1 MNICQIPV
9 HWIVKTNRS
18 RIQDWVQIGY
28 ELRIKKVV
36 MWQNEVTIGEWQ
48 MEQCCDTW
56 TLFQMNLCCD
66 NLTMAMNAPLLTPA
80 TKINVFC
87 SGGSNCVGHLYNS
100 IMCPRSYK
108 RCLVP
113 PVTILTIE
121 INCGAAFSSQ
131 ISTLGAGSGDTW
143 TWQWMWGWQT
153 NRSRIL

>member
-1 MNICQIPV
+1 
-9 HWIVKTNRS
+9 
-18 RIQDWVQIGY
+18 
-28 ELRIKKVV
+28 
-36 MWQNEVTIGEWQ
+36 

-108 RCLVP
+108 RCLIP

-131 ISTLGAGSGDTW
+131 ISTLGAGSEDMETRGHDSECGGDKLTAVEFF
-143 TWQWMWGWQT
+143 
-153 NRSRIL
+153 NVDIDI